1 MKKRSFIEEPVD
13 GLKRLRFPPTG
24 YKLFVFVKGEIHVEV
39 ITSDGALATIL
50 DGSPIGIIATTDILR
65 TIQVGKEETS
75 LLTFEPTTFKFVL
88 RDGIATFLSA
98 DTTEKH
104 RVIYRLDLNQHRFF
118 VMGERRR
125 TTEIWIPRSAVQKDC

>member
-24 YKLFVFVKGEIHVEV
+24 YKLFVFVKGELQVEA
-39 ITSDGALATIL
+39 IPEEGARATIL
-50 DGSPIGIIATTDILR
+50 DGNPIGIVGTTDILR
-65 TIQVGKEETS
+65 TIQVGEEETS

-88 RDGIATFLSA
+88 RDGVVTFLSA

-104 RVIYRLDLNQHRFF
+104 RVIYRLDLNVHRYF

-125 TTEIWIPRSAVQKDC
+125 TTEIWIPRSAVRKDC